1 VTGSPDPSD
10 ATPEPAREEPPP
22 PLEAGAEP
30 RLAPSEPA
38 AADQPRPIDEAT
50 GAEPETPLP
59 EVAVPP
65 PPAVQSTRRL
75 IGASFDLLGKVSDP
89 MRRASF
95 YIGGIVLGTVGPF
108 ALASL
113 ALEVFSLHR
122 TRREYDAMLG
132 SGTGAAFGLLGIV
145 AVLGLLVAAVE
156 SRTMATAIL
165 GGAYADRP
173 IDVKQALA
181 RSRMVFWR
189 AIIAAVIVSIPVTFA
204 TNVVN
209 AVLERAV
216 GASGELSLVAAVI
229 VAAVV
234 GAPLAYLLTGI
245 VLGDVDPAEA
255 TRRSFR
261 VFRARKLAA
270 VLVAVF
276 ESLAILLVVL
286 GLGAGL
292 DIALRIFDAIGIG
305 TESGPAGLALLA
317 IGVVVGVFALGTLI
331 FTALAISLAP
341 QVVMFV
347 GLTRATGGLDHVRPG
362 RDHDPLV
369 SPPTDRRQFRW
380 LPIPM
385 CLGIAAGIVGLSLLL
400 VALQG

>member
-1 VTGSPDPSD
+1 VTGPPDPPD
-10 ATPEPAREEPPP
+10 PAPEPARDDPPP
-22 PLEAGAEP
+22 PFEASAEP
-30 RLAPSEPA
+30 APEPVGPETSAAGEPGPLADHVPA
-38 AADQPRPIDEAT
+38 A
-50 GAEPETPLP
+50 PETPLP
-59 EVAVPP
+59 ETAGPP

-75 IGASFDLLGKVSDP
+75 IGASFDLLGRVSDP

-113 ALEVFSLHR
+113 ALEIVSLHR
-122 TRREYDAMLG
+122 TRREYEAMID
-132 SGTGAAFGLLGIV
+132 SGMGAAIALLGFL

-165 GGAYADRP
+165 GGTYADRP
-173 IDVKQALA
+173 VDVRQALA
-181 RSRMVFWR
+181 RSRMVFWW
-189 AIIAAVIVSIPVTFA
+189 AIIAAVIVSIPVSFA
-204 TNVVN
+204 TNVVDS
-209 AVLERAV
+209 VLERAF

-245 VLGDVDPAEA
+245 VLGDVDSAEA

-270 VLVAVF
+270 ALVAVF

-317 IGVVVGVFALGTLI
+317 IGLVVGVFALGTLI
-331 FTALAISLAP
+331 YTALAISLAP

-362 RDHDPLV
+362 GDRDP
-369 SPPTDRRQFRW
+369 DRPGRRPFHW
-380 LPIPM
+380 LTIPM
-385 CLGIAAGIVGLSLLL
+385 RIGIIGGVVGIVVVL
-400 VALQG
+400 VALVA

>member
-1 VTGSPDPSD
+1 VTGPQDPPDPFL
-10 ATPEPAREEPPP
+10 EPAPDEPPP
-22 PLEAGAEP
+22 RPLEA
-30 RLAPSEPA
+30 S
-38 AADQPRPIDEAT
+38 T
-50 GAEPETPLP
+50 GPGLAEPEAPPP
-59 EVAVPP
+59 EVAGPL

-75 IGASFDLLGKVSDP
+75 IGASFDLLGLVSDP

-95 YIGGIVLGTVGPF
+95 YVGGIVLGTVGPF

-132 SGTGAAFGLLGIV
+132 SGTGAAFGLLGFV
-145 AVLGLLVAAVE
+145 AALGLLVAAVE

-173 IDVKQALA
+173 IDVQQALA

-204 TNVVN
+204 TNVVDS
-209 AVLERAV
+209 VLERAF

-229 VAAVV
+229 VAALV

-270 VLVAVF
+270 ALVAVF

-305 TESGPAGLALLA
+305 IESGPAGLALLA
-317 IGVVVGVFALGTLI
+317 IGLVVGVFALGTLI

-369 SPPTDRRQFRW
+369 TRPVGRRPFRW

-385 CLGIAAGIVGLSLLL
+385 CLGMAAGVVGLFGLL
-400 VALQG
+400 VALQAS